1 MANSFSI
8 RPVQA
13 GDEDNIYRLLT
24 LDGPSGIPE
33 DDPRHPLH
41 ETEALI
47 AASRDPAAKGGG
59 WLAIVDAREQFM
71 RAQGQTEARADIK
84 ATNAASLRMFSKLG
98 YQFNA
103 ASQAKLDAWNA
114 EPDDKNVPVLILTKK
129 LSGLEK
135 SDYGGLSAKSAFT
148 NSSDELLAARL
159 AQEKLDT
166 ERAAKCGR
174 EEQAELNEAQ
184 ESSRQT
190 LCLGSKIKL

>member
-1 MANSFSI
+1 
-8 RPVQA
+8 
-13 GDEDNIYRLLT
+13 
-24 LDGPSGIPE
+24 
-33 DDPRHPLH
+33 
-41 ETEALI
+41 
-47 AASRDPAAKGGG
+47 
-59 WLAIVDAREQFM
+59 M